1 MKMFKR
7 SLATVL
13 ALLMLVMA
21 VPFGGLAVYAAE
33 GDYPTIELGVT
44 TDAVIEKDWAYFW
57 FTPAESGWYQ
67 FYSMADRDT
76 RAYIY
81 DVDGNWLAD
90 DDDGGEGTNFRV
102 VCEMEA
108 GVTYKLG
115 ARFYSYGTGSF
126 PVCIETYEPRVITD
140 LVFYDRSYLMYQIEA
155 GYSIYPQFDVYYS
168 DGSTATRT
176 DCFIYDDVGSYYI
189 DITYDVPTEEWQE
202 GGVYTATY
210 SVDVRGTT
218 LEGQYTVTIEE
229 CPIASIEFAPLS
241 LVEHYNGYWSTRDL
255 WDEEN
260 EQYITEEYY
269 YYYNVYPRATVTM
282 KDGTVHEDVSGFYW
296 NDGWYDWSVNQYNY
310 PLQKGINYIDGSLMG
325 FDYVIEIEVT
335 DTPIASIEF
344 EPYSVIENWGG
355 YWQSYCYE
363 NENEPKRACDYYY
376 YELYPRATVTMKDG
390 TVYEDVTGFTWNNC
404 WYSFSFDQS
413 YHSQHLQ
420 RGTNQVSGK
429 ILGYDFTVEIVVEP
443 SPIASIE
450 FEPCTVIEYSEG
462 YWNEGE
468 RWDSELQQY
477 VPYKY
482 FYYNDLDLNY
492 TVTMRDG
499 SVYEDHFVYNGSW
512 YNCGFSQ
519 SSDNYLTLGNNVMTG
534 SVLGYNYT
542 VEVEVI
548 ESPVA
553 SVEVDPI
560 VRIQYN
566 NGTWQKDWYYDDED
580 NRIDVTYF
588 YYWNLSPNADSVT
601 ITLKD
606 GTVINGTSFEW
617 GGQEYYLQYDGQW
630 AENYLE
636 LGVNEWNGSIA
647 GYDFTY
653 TIEIIETPV
662 ASVVANP
669 ITLVEERDGYWRNSG
684 YWDENNNYTEV
695 SWFYYYSN
703 NIEPRLTITMKD
715 GTVYTNCTG
724 FNWNGTWYSMS
735 VDSQSR
741 DNHLLP
747 GSNTW
752 HGSIAGYEFEYDI
765 QISSLGSNDAF
776 EYMENADSI
785 IITDCYLSD
794 ETVEIP
800 AEINGKPVTAVAGLN
815 RAWPYLKNLILPDS
829 VVTIGDYVLSY
840 LDYLQSVHIG
850 AGVSNLNAEMFG
862 YCWNLQSITISEDNP
877 YFCVVNGGLHNK
889 ALDTFIAF
897 PMGGE
902 NPAYLVPA
910 TVVNLEALDYYSI
923 YDSLDVTYAED
934 HVAFVS
940 IDGVTYNKEMTKVI
954 SCRKDKTGDYV
965 MPETV
970 EEIADGAFM
979 STKLTSVVVSPKV
992 TEIVYCAFASCASL
1006 ETVVLPDG
1014 LISIEQSAFEQTFSL
1029 ESINLPEGLEYI
1041 GYYSFYK
1048 TGLTDLNIPGSVE
1061 IIDSCAFYNSEVT
1074 NLTLNEGI
1082 KEIGWSAFKNT
1093 PVKSVVLPNSLTYL
1107 GGSAFERCSDLAS
1120 VRIGSGLTAI
1130 EDSTFAQS
1138 GLKSV
1143 YIPANVTT
1151 IYASAFRDCEQ
1162 LASATLS
1169 TGVNYIDYYVF
1180 SGCDALTTLVVEEGN
1195 KTFFSSGNCI
1205 ITHDGALWVGCPG
1218 SVIPNDGSVTSIE
1231 NRAFY
1236 DCDGL
1241 QAVTFPDSLQR
1252 IGERAFSNS
1261 DGLESIVIPDSV
1273 QEIDIYAFAY
1283 MDNLVDVKLGDG
1295 IEYMAA
1301 GAFAGSNVET
1311 VDLGNSVP
1319 FIAPNCFE
1327 YTNLQEVFFPSSV
1340 TDIMYRSFQ
1349 YCESLTSIE
1358 LPITVETIEENA
1370 FRGCYNLTDV
1380 YYQGT
1385 EADRDAMYIE
1395 EWGNES
1401 LLGAT
1406 WHYEWTNENWAPIP
1420 ECDHVYDDICDEDCN
1435 LCGRPRKAPHQ
1446 YDNACDEFCNI
1457 CDSWRAVGDHEYDN
1471 GCDAFCNICGNER
1484 WVEDHRYDNACDAD
1498 CNECGEVRE
1507 AADHWYD
1514 NACDVDCN
1522 ECGAVREVA
1531 DHVYDTK
1538 YDPDCNECGVTREI
1552 PDPVLFSVVNTHAR
1566 PGETFTVSVSVDRNS
1581 GLCGFRFN
1589 VLFDD
1594 TRFEL
1599 IGAEG
1604 VGAYAAAT
1612 FGPMQSPFNVM
1623 WVDAIHPEVTDEG
1636 VIVVLTFRVKEGAEL
1651 GASDIIIEPFAN
1663 DMLDGNLDI
1672 VPCETVSGT
1681 IDLTDGI
1688 PGDADGDGVLNMQD
1702 LGLMMRYLTG
1712 WDVEVDTTVLDVNR
1726 DGKVNNRD
1734 FALIQRY
1741 LNGWDVE
1748 LY

>member
-1 MKMFKR
+1 MKVFKR
-7 SLATVL
+7 GLATVL

-33 GDYPTIELGVT
+33 DYPTIELGVT
-44 TDAVIEKDWAYFW
+44 TDAVMEEDWAYFW

-81 DVDGNWLAD
+81 DADGNWLAED
-90 DDDGGEGTNFRV
+90 DDSGEDSNFRV
-102 VCEMEA
+102 ICEMKA

-115 ARFYSYGTGSF
+115 ARFYSYGDGSF
-126 PVCIETYEPRVITD
+126 PVCVETYDPRVVTN
-140 LVFYDRSYLMYQIEA
+140 LVFYDQSYLMYQIEE
-155 GYSIYPQFDVYYS
+155 GYSLEPRYDVYYS
-168 DGSTATRT
+168 DGSVETRT
-176 DCFIYDDVGSYYI
+176 YSDFGDDVGWYYI
-189 DITYDVPTEEWQE
+189 DVEYNVPTDQWQE

-210 SVDVRGTT
+210 SADVRGTVY
-218 LEGQYTVTIEE
+218 EGTYTVTIEE
-229 CPIASIEFAPLS
+229 CPIVSIEFAPLA
-241 LVEHYNGYWSTRDL
+241 LVEHYNGYWSTRNV

-282 KDGTVHEDVSGFYW
+282 KDGTVHENVESFNW
-296 NDGWYDWSVNQYNY
+296 NDSWYGFSVNQYNN
-310 PLQKGINYIDGSLMG
+310 PLVKGVNYIDGSLMG
-325 FDYVIEIEVT
+325 FDYTIEIEVI

-355 YWQSYCYE
+355 SWHSYCQQDGYE
-363 NENEPKRACDYYY
+363 QSCDYFYY
-376 YELYPRATVTMKDG
+376 DLYPRATVTMKDG
-390 TVYEDVTGFTWNNC
+390 TVYEDVTGFEWNNR
-404 WYSFSFDQS
+404 WYNFSFDQN
-413 YHSQHLQ
+413 HHGNHLQ
-420 RGTNQVSGK
+420 LGTNQLSGRV
-429 ILGYDFTVEIVVEP
+429 LGYEYTIEIVVEP
-443 SPIASIE
+443 SPIQSIV
-450 FEPCTVIEYSEG
+450 FEPCTVIENSEG
-462 YWNEGE
+462 YWDEGE
-468 RWDSELQQY
+468 RWDSELEQY

-482 FYYNDLDLNY
+482 FYYNDLDLSY

-499 SVYEDHFVYNGSW
+499 SVYEDHFVYNDSW

-519 SSDNYLTLGNNVMTG
+519 NSDRYLTLGNNVMTG
-534 SVLGYNYT
+534 SVLGYDYT
-542 VEVEVI
+542 VEIEVV

-560 VRIQYN
+560 VRIQYH
-566 NGTWQKDWYYDDED
+566 NGDWNKDWYYDEQG

-588 YYWNLSPNADSVT
+588 YYYSMSPNSDNVT

-606 GTVINGTSFEW
+606 GTVINDTSFEW

-630 AENYLE
+630 AQNYLE
-636 LGVNEWNGSIA
+636 LGVNEWHGSIA

-669 ITLVEERDGYWRNSG
+669 ISLIEERDGYWRTSSF
-684 YWDENNNYTEV
+684 WDENDNYIEV
-695 SWFYYYSN
+695 SWFCYYSN

-715 GTVYTNCTG
+715 GTVYSNCTG
-724 FNWNGTWYSMS
+724 FNWNGTWYGMS
-735 VDSQSR
+735 VDGQNS

-752 HGSIAGYEFEYDI
+752 HGSIAGYEFEYNI
-765 QISSLGSNDAF
+765 EISTLSSNESF
-776 EYMENADSI
+776 EYMENSDSI
-785 IITDCYLSD
+785 IITDCYMTD

-815 RAWPYLKNLILPDS
+815 KAWPYLKNLILPDS
-829 VVTIGDYVLSY
+829 VVTIGDYVLSN
-840 LDYLQSVHIG
+840 LDYLQSIHIG

-862 YCWNLQSITISEDNP
+862 YCWQLQSITISEDNP

-923 YDSLDVTYAED
+923 YNSLDVTYAED

-979 STKLTSVVVSPKV
+979 NTKLTSVVVSPKV

-1006 ETVVLPDG
+1006 ESVVLPDG
-1014 LISIEQSAFEQTFSL
+1014 LISIEQSAFEQTFAL
-1029 ESINLPEGLEYI
+1029 ESINFPEGLEYI

-1048 TGLTDLNIPGSVE
+1048 TGLTDAVIPGSVRT
-1061 IIDSCAFYNSEVT
+1061 IDSAAFYSSDLV
-1074 NLTLNEGI
+1074 NLTLKEGV
-1082 KEIGWSAFKNT
+1082 KEIWSSAFANT
-1093 PVKSVVLPNSLTYL
+1093 DLTSVVLPNSLTHL
-1107 GGSAFERCSDLAS
+1107 GGYAFEDCHALAS
-1120 VRIGSGLTAI
+1120 VRIGSGLTNI
-1130 EDSTFAQS
+1130 DSGAFSNS
-1138 GLKSV
+1138 GLTTV
-1143 YIPANVTT
+1143 DIPDNITG
-1151 IYASAFRDCEQ
+1151 IYSSAFANCDSLQ
-1162 LASATLS
+1162 SAHLGA
-1169 TGVNYIDYYVF
+1169 GVSYIGTCAF
-1180 SGCDALTTLVVEEGN
+1180 AGNSMLTTLTVAKGN
-1195 KTFFSSGNCI
+1195 KTYFSNGNCV
-1205 ITHDGALWVGCPG
+1205 ITHDGNLTVGCAG
-1218 SVIPNDGSVTSIE
+1218 SVIPNDGSVTAIE
-1231 NRAFY
+1231 EYAFY
-1236 DCDGL
+1236 NCGGL
-1241 QAVTFPDSLQR
+1241 EAITLPDSLEY
-1252 IGERAFSNS
+1252 IGERAFANCDSM
-1261 DGLESIVIPDSV
+1261 ESIIIPDSV
-1273 QEIDIYAFAY
+1273 NKIDIYAFSF
-1283 MDNLVDVKLGDG
+1283 MDKLSDVKLGDG
-1295 IEYMAA
+1295 LEYMAA
-1301 GAFAGSNVET
+1301 GAFEGSPVEN

-1319 FIAPNCFE
+1319 FIAPDCFAS
-1327 YTNLQEVFFPSSV
+1327 TNLRDVFIPSSV
-1340 TDIMYRSFQ
+1340 TSMMYRSFAW
-1349 YCESLTSIE
+1349 CENLTSIE
-1358 LPITVETIEENA
+1358 IPITVETIEEEA

-1406 WHYEWTNENWAPIP
+1406 WHYEWTNENWTPIP

-1435 LCGRPRKAPHQ
+1435 LCGRPRKAPHE

-1457 CDSWRAVGDHEYDN
+1457 CDAFRPVGDHEYDN

-1484 WVEDHRYDNACDAD
+1484 WIEGHWYDNACDAD
-1498 CNECGEVRE
+1498 CNECGAVRE

-1514 NACDVDCN
+1514 NACDATCN

-1538 YDPDCNECGVTREI
+1538 YDPDCNECGAKREI
-1552 PDPVLFSVVNTHAR
+1552 PDPILFSVSNTHAR
-1566 PGETFTVSVSVDRNS
+1566 PGDTFTVSVSVDRNS

-1636 VIVVLTFRVKEGAEL
+1636 VIVVLTFRVKDGAEL
-1651 GASDIIIEPFAN
+1651 GESEISIEPFTE
-1663 DMLDGNLDI
+1663 DIVDGNLDI
-1672 VPCETVSGT
+1672 IPCETVSGT
-1681 IDLTDGI
+1681 ITLTDGV

-1702 LGLMMRYLTG
+1702 LGLLMRYLTG
-1712 WDVEVDTTVLDVNR
+1712 WNVEVDTTALDVNR

-1734 FALIQRY
+1734 FALIQRH

-1748 LY
+1748 LF